1 MKTHSNAR
9 QALGLALAGFV
20 LFGTANAYAEDNS
33 VAIVEDTSGAIAG
46 IEPLD
51 LLRAGRE
58 IELAADAGLILSY
71 LNSCQRENIRGGKI
85 TIGHGQSEV
94 KGGNVTRKRV
104 PCDPAALDLTPEQA
118 NQSATLVF
126 RKPPLEEGA
135 KFLMD
140 SRQPLV
146 IAPHLKTVKLE
157 DLRHPGKVSSI
168 TVVNGVAD
176 LTAESGLLDQ
186 GGLYQLSGGGKSVVF
201 LVGKEATDAPLPIL
215 QRAIRL

>member
-1 MKTHSNAR
+1 M
-9 QALGLALAGFV
+9 
-20 LFGTANAYAEDNS
+20 LFGAAIAHAEDNS
-33 VAIVEDTSGAIAG
+33 VAIVEDTSGAIVG
-46 IEPLD
+46 VEPLD
-51 LLRAGRE
+51 LLSAGRE

-71 LNSCQRENIRGGKI
+71 LNSCQRESIRGGKI

-126 RKPPLEEGA
+126 RRPPLEEGA
-135 KFLMD
+135 EFLLD
-140 SRQPLV
+140 TRQPLV

-157 DLRHPGKVSSI
+157 DLRHSGKVRSVK
-168 TVVNGVAD
+168 VVRGVAD
-176 LTAESGLLDQ
+176 LTAEFGLLDQ
-186 GGLYQLSGGGKSVVF
+186 GGLYRLSGGDKSVVF